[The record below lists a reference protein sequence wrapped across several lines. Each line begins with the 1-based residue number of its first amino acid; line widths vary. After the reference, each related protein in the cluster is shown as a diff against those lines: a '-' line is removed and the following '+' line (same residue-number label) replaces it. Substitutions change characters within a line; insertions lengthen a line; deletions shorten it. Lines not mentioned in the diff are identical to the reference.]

1 MSNRRTPVLEF
12 FGNGS
17 IVEVEGIKRQA
28 GEAPSTKLQAPSK
41 ESSKRQATSFKHA
54 ERATI
59 CRIDTRSSGATIC
72 PIDTGSKRHEP
83 RFSLVR

>member
-28 GEAPSTKLQAPSK
+28 GKAPSTKLQAPSK
-41 ESSKRQATSFKHA
+41 ESSKRQASS
-54 ERATI
+54 
-59 CRIDTRSSGATIC
+59 TRSVRQIVAGQYVALTQDLVMRHYATLTAIH
-72 PIDTGSKRHEP
+72 G
-83 RFSLVR
+83 